1 MCDKSGNISSPQ
13 YSTRRFFSDLRAK
26 NSARKNTRFA
36 PTLGIDIPHFYIRI
50 ALVDGRK
57 GLAS

>member
-1 MCDKSGNISSPQ
+1 LK
-13 YSTRRFFSDLRAK
+13 Y
-26 NSARKNTRFA
+26 TRFA
-36 PTLGIDIPHFYIRI
+36 PTLGIDNPHFYIRI